1 MSRLTRL
8 AAVRVSK
15 KTTLARRVG
24 CASCVQK
31 SWRRVTAPSVLGQTQ
46 RVVQHFSVIGLA
58 YYLQTWFRFNLQEWI
73 TRRSREL
80 ESKEGVYSLEAWN
93 EGRATLYGGEN
104 GACDPYLE
112 QVVNAEGDYRN
123 DHGTSL
129 SADITMMSKPL
140 DVSQLTLEWVK
151 QTDDPLFADLE
162 VSERHLLFL
171 HFAREMDRNE
181 IAASLGWKPREV
193 SDHLQ
198 DLLDKLRALVALEPV
213 HL

>member
-1 MSRLTRL
+1 MSGNTLSPCRLRTPFTGMSRLTRL

-93 EGRATLYGGEN
+93 ESRALYGGEN

-129 SADITMMSKPL
+129 SADIAMMSKPRR
-140 DVSQLTLEWVK
+140 QPAYARMGK
-151 QTDDPLFADLE
+151 ADRR
-162 VSERHLLFL
+162 S
-171 HFAREMDRNE
+171 
-181 IAASLGWKPREV
+181 
-193 SDHLQ
+193 
-198 DLLDKLRALVALEPV
+198 ALCGSGNQ
-213 HL
+213 